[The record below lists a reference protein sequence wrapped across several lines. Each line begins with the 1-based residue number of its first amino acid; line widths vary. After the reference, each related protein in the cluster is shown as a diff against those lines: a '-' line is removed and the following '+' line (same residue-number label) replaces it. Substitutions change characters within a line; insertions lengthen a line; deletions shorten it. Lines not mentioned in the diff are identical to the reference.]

1 MASYDKSKDT
11 NYTLLVQQALSA
23 MGANL
28 GPAGIDGK
36 WGAYTDSAYKAN
48 QSVVD
53 AMLYGGSSSSAYG
66 YAPQAPQMPELSLQ
80 GVSVPASH
88 DYSYYYSIGDAL
100 EAENY
105 ERQKQQAESRLQGAQ
120 AQLETDLD
128 QTKAGIAA
136 NSTARGFGRSTYVTD
151 SLLYA
156 DNAAAGQRQSLLSD
170 FSQTLLY
177 LDAAR
182 HSGAARYASGAY
194 ENQQSRIA
202 AAEMANAQ
210 IANQQALAVWN
221 AQMDAYNRALSGY
234 EQASS
239 SLGSYSAALSSG
251 SSRSAGSSRA
261 SSAAKSAAA
270 ASPAKQSLASQA
282 ASVLKQTIR
291 VR

>member
-1 MASYDKSKDT
+1 MASYDKSKDKD
-11 NYTLLVQQALSA
+11 YTALVQQALSA
-23 MGANL
+23 IGANL

-48 QSVVD
+48 QGIVD
-53 AMLYGGSSSSAYG
+53 AMLYGGGSLSSYG
-66 YAPQAPQMPELSLQ
+66 SGPQAPQMPDLNLQ
-80 GVSVPASH
+80 GVPVPSSR

-100 EAENY
+100 EAEAY

-120 AQLETDLD
+120 GQLESDLS
-128 QTKAGIAA
+128 QTKANIAA

-177 LDAAR
+177 LDAQR
-182 HSGAARYASGAY
+182 HSGAARYASSAY
-194 ENQQSRIA
+194 EAQQGRIA

-210 IANQQALAVWN
+210 IANQQTLAMWN
-221 AQMDAYNRALSGY
+221 AQMDAYNRAMNAYEQVGLNLSGY
-234 EQASS
+234 AAVPS
-239 SLGSYSAALSSG
+239 GS
-251 SSRSAGSSRA
+251 SSRSAGSAKA

-270 ASPAKQSLASQA
+270 PSPAKQSLASQA